1 VSKRRFEQIERIH
14 PGMVRMSGTLW
25 VLCRARRSG
34 TCKLSG
40 SVILPGDRVYR
51 PLTNA
56 LRAVPGKAMSVQL
69 VKLQRAQCVVCGEMY
84 AQSVCFLMPCIGRRK
99 RQGNDD
105 EA

>member
-1 VSKRRFEQIERIH
+1 VANPPEIGVHDFETVEAH
-14 PGMVRMSGTLW
+14 
-25 VLCRARRSG
+25 
-34 TCKLSG
+34 
-40 SVILPGDRVYR
+40 
-51 PLTNA
+51 A

-69 VKLQRAQCVVCGEMY
+69 VKLQRAQCVDCGEMY

>member
-51 PLTNA
+51 PLTNSGFRWWRVTKAA
-56 LRAVPGKAMSVQL
+56 LEALETVQP
-69 VKLQRAQCVVCGEMY
+69 Q
-84 AQSVCFLMPCIGRRK
+84 I
-99 RQGNDD
+99 
-105 EA
+105 EAASG